1 MWKQEEFFLPYKI
14 QNKNAQSTIISN
26 KTTFYAFMKSEKNV
40 LKLHRNHKNTKTI
53 ICLYL

>member
-26 KTTFYAFMKSEKNV
+26 KTTFYALMKSEKNV
-40 LKLHRNHKNTKTI
+40 LKLHRNHKNTKKN